1 MIVINRTKAEQ
12 TVWERLRV
20 ERDARLVELDV
31 AFMRALEAGE
41 DTAPI
46 AAQKQ
51 ALRDVTTKSL
61 SGLSIEKLAAIAL
74 DDALAL

>member
-20 ERDARLVELDV
+20 ERDVRLSELDV

-41 DTAPI
+41 DTSPI

-51 ALRDVTTKSL
+51 ALRDVTQKDL
-61 SGLSIEKLAAIAL
+61 SALSIVDLAKLTLDQAPAL
-74 DDALAL
+74 